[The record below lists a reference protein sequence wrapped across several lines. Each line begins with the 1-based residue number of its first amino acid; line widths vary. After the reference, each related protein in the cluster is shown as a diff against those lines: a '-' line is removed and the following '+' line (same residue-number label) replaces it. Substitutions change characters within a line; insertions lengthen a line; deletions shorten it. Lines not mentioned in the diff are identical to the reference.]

1 MLQSP
6 SPSQPAT
13 AISWMHAAAVAL
25 TIFGLGLFGMYS
37 ATLLRNRGGLVS
49 LGNMF
54 ACGIL
59 LGAACIHQIPPAV
72 EILAPVSDYPISG
85 TIIGGTFIL
94 LLLVEEIVHI
104 YTHEDTGHLHEPLL
118 LSPGSSID
126 GSNHHD
132 PARCQVHIHTHT
144 THSHNTRSI
153 PSSPAPLGHAHGHS
167 HTHHARSIPSSP
179 EPNNHHQEDRHSHTH
194 HARSIPS
201 SPEPNNHHQKDRP
214 PHHHAAATAAP
225 PHAHTKHTHAQ
236 HLDLHLSSSWYAG
249 IMLFFTLDIHSVFAG
264 ISVGVE
270 LSNFP
275 LLIALCVH
283 KFSAGFALG
292 ATFCTINVQR
302 HQYVVYAICFSLCA
316 PIGVV
321 YGWYM
326 SVNNLAN
333 NTTFGVVYSA
343 VAGTFLYIGIM
354 ELGVK
359 ELLICR
365 DDPHGSGVLIGL
377 EKWKLVFLVIGYA
390 VMAMLAIW
398 L

>member
-1 MLQSP
+1 
-6 SPSQPAT
+6 
-13 AISWMHAAAVAL
+13 MHAAAVAL
-25 TIFGLGLFGMYS
+25 IIFGLGLFGMYS

-72 EILAPVSDYPISG
+72 AILAPVSDYPISG

-104 YTHEDTGHLHEPLL
+104 YTHDEDTGHLHEPLL
-118 LSPGSSID
+118 LPVSPGSSIY
-126 GSNHHD
+126 GSNPPD

-144 THSHNTRSI
+144 THPQNTRSV
-153 PSSPAPLGHAHGHS
+153 PSSPAPLGHAHGHA

-179 EPNNHHQEDRHSHTH
+179 EPNKH
-194 HARSIPS
+194 
-201 SPEPNNHHQKDRP
+201 HHQKERP
-214 PHHHAAATAAP
+214 PHHHDDDDDAAP

-236 HLDLHLSSSWYAG
+236 HLNLHLSSSLYAG

-326 SVNNLAN
+326 SINNLDN